1 MKYKCLTYNR
11 SHIPTIDII
20 SNPHYGFIPLGLE
33 SKFDIDD
40 FIKGDTLGSEYDF
53 IWIYGLDLNIEG
65 QEQQTERDTI
75 SKFIQYINTN
85 VKKIGCFIFDYQ
97 GEGHSITHWLHKIDK
112 IIDSI
117 NHTNYKVKV
126 LWNTDRKI
134 EHRNYDI
141 FYKSGY
147 ELVYW
152 YYCNN
157 IVLNELVINSS
168 RDYLFSFINGTVEG
182 RPHRYKLLKKLF
194 ETNDIIKSGLISN
207 LDKNVDLPYIILG
220 DGWAV
225 NQNKF
230 TSDSKVFS
238 NSYINL
244 VSESTLK
251 IESSKPGLFITEKS
265 IKPFVQ
271 GQIPIILGQPGVARK
286 LQEYGF
292 DMFADI
298 IDITYDDMNDLDT
311 KVQFI
316 YDSLVKLKEIDM
328 NELFERKDIQK
339 RLRNN
344 YDRYIKLIDDHKN
357 IREYLT
363 EWIFN

>member
-11 SHIPTIDII
+11 SHIPTIDNI
-20 SNPHYGFIPLGLE
+20 SQPYYGCIPLGLE

-40 FIKGDTLGSEYDF
+40 FIKGDVLGSEYDF
-53 IWIYGLDLNIEG
+53 IWIYGLDLNIDGLG
-65 QEQQTERDTI
+65 QETERDNVN
-75 SKFIQYINTN
+75 KFIEYINTN
-85 VKKIGCFIFDYQ
+85 VKKIGTFVFDYQ
-97 GEGHSITHWLHKIDK
+97 GEGLAPNGWLVKIDK

-117 NHTNYKVKV
+117 NCKNYKVKI
-126 LWNTDRKI
+126 LWNVDRKI

-157 IVLNELVINSS
+157 ILLNQLVINSN
-168 RDYLFSFINGTVEG
+168 RDYLFSFVNGVVNG
-182 RPHRYKLLKKLF
+182 REHRYKLLKKLF

-207 LDKNVDLPYIILG
+207 LDKTVDLPYIMLG
-220 DGWAV
+220 DGWLV
-225 NQNKF
+225 KQNRF
-230 TSDSKVFS
+230 TSDSTVLS

-244 VSESTLK
+244 VSETTPQ
-251 IESSKPGLFITEKS
+251 IQYPTGGLFITEKS
-265 IKPFVQ
+265 IKPFIQ

-292 DMFADI
+292 DMFADV

-328 NELFERKDIQK
+328 NELFEREDIQK

-344 YDRYIKLIDDHKN
+344 YDRYINLIDDHTN

>member
-1 MKYKCLTYNR
+1 
-11 SHIPTIDII
+11 
-20 SNPHYGFIPLGLE
+20 
-33 SKFDIDD
+33 
-40 FIKGDTLGSEYDF
+40 
-53 IWIYGLDLNIEG
+53 
-65 QEQQTERDTI
+65 
-75 SKFIQYINTN
+75 
-85 VKKIGCFIFDYQ
+85 V
-97 GEGHSITHWLHKIDK
+97 
-112 IIDSI
+112 
-117 NHTNYKVKV
+117 V
-126 LWNTDRKI
+126 
-134 EHRNYDI
+134 
-141 FYKSGY
+141 
-147 ELVYW
+147 
-152 YYCNN
+152 
-157 IVLNELVINSS
+157 
-168 RDYLFSFINGTVEG
+168 NGRE
-182 RPHRYKLLKKLF
+182 HRYKLLKKLF

-207 LDKNVDLPYIILG
+207 LDKTVDLPYIMLG
-220 DGWAV
+220 DGWLV
-225 NQNKF
+225 KQNRF
-230 TSDSKVFS
+230 TSDSTVLS

-244 VSESTLK
+244 VSETTPQ
-251 IESSKPGLFITEKS
+251 IQYPTGGLFITEKS
-265 IKPFVQ
+265 IKPFIQ